1 MSIAV
6 RLVGGFTIGFEL
18 WSAPGVYFNL
28 YLGFIELAFYN
39 EEELED

>member
-6 RLVGGFTIGFEL
+6 RLVGGFTIGFEC
-18 WSAPGVYFNL
+18 WSVPGVYFNL

>member
-6 RLVGGFTIGFEL
+6 RLVGGFTIGFEC